1 MIKGKRILLGG
12 SSLLLLLAVTAVLF
26 AQTDIPLLTSS
37 THSLPGET
45 GAASPVSQE
54 PLAVVGAETL
64 YLPLIVKPNSLHPF
78 EQEVLNLVNQERG
91 TAGCAPLTA
100 NDQLLAAARG
110 HSDDMALNDF
120 FGHTGSDN
128 SSPGD
133 RIDRQGYRWSR
144 WGENIAA
151 GYSSPASV
159 MNGWMN
165 SPGHRANILNCSYTE
180 IGIGYTYLANDT
192 GSVNYRHYWTQNF
205 AAPR

>member
-1 MIKGKRILLGG
+1 MTKGKRYLLMG
-12 SSLLLLLAVTAVLF
+12 SYLLLLLGITAVLF
-26 AQTDIPLLTSS
+26 AQTDIPPIISS

-45 GAASPVSQE
+45 STALPISQE
-54 PLAVVGAETL
+54 HMGAVGTETL
-64 YLPLIVKPNSLHPF
+64 YLPLIFKSNSLHPF
-78 EQEVLNLVNQERG
+78 EQDVLDLVNQERA

-100 NDQLLAAARG
+100 NDQLVTAARD
-110 HSDDMALNDF
+110 HSDDMAVNDF
-120 FGHTGSDN
+120 FSHTGSDN

-180 IGIGYTYLANDT
+180 IGIGYTYLANDA
-192 GSVNYRHYWTQNF
+192 GSVNYRHYWTQDF
-205 AAPR
+205 ATPR